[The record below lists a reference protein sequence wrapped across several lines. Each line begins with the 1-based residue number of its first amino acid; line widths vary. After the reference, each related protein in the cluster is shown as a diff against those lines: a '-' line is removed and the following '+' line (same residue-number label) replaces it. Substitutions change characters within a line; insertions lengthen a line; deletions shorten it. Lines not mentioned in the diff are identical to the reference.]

1 MHYSFAMLHFRISD
15 EESEKELQIEEIQQE
30 EKVME
35 PEIGLNDEIFGFLQ
49 KMKEKERIKLVR
61 INSS

>member
-1 MHYSFAMLHFRISD
+1 MLHFRISD

-61 INSS
+61 IDPS